1 MIARLRR
8 LFDDDGAIVLPEYAL
23 VFALLSI
30 VSIAALTAIAA
41 TSDSTLGDTYTSF
54 TQLQQNPP
62 Q

>member
-1 MIARLRR
+1 MIVRLRR
-8 LFDDDGAIVLPEYAL
+8 LFDDDRGIVLPEYAL

-41 TSDSTLGDTYTSF
+41 TSDSTLSDTYTNF

>member
-8 LFDDDGAIVLPEYAL
+8 LMNDDRGVVLPEYAL

-41 TSDSTLGDTYTSF
+41 TSDTTLGDTYTNF

>member
-1 MIARLRR
+1 MN
-8 LFDDDGAIVLPEYAL
+8 DDRGVVLPEYAL

-41 TSDSTLGDTYTSF
+41 TSDTTLGDTYTNF